1 MTCRRLLI
9 VADDPEVL
17 GAARRTFDPFAAEW
31 ETETARDAA
40 GALDRLADAPA
51 SALIADGRV
60 GGKPCDE
67 FLLEVRRRYPQTVR
81 IALAGPAE
89 QNQLIRLVAV
99 ANRVIPKPFGPEE
112 LPTAVRRAHSLR
124 DLIASPS
131 LAAVVGRMGSVP
143 TLSTVY
149 SKIATEL
156 AFPDFSLAKV
166 GDMVGE
172 DAGIAA
178 KLLQVAN
185 SALLG
190 LRRPATCPSQAVR
203 VIGAEMTRTLVLAAD
218 LFTRYNPATLRP
230 FSIDALWEHSR
241 KVAELAGRVATA
253 ARAPDRVVR
262 DAMLAGLFHDIGR
275 LTIASQLPG
284 LYREVLG
291 IIREEKLPLADAERR
306 VLGASHAEVGG
317 YLLGLWGLP
326 DPLVEAVAWHHAP
339 AGCPGAA
346 FTPLTAVHIAEVL
359 SHGDE
364 EAALDLR
371 YLSRLGLAEK
381 ATAWVESA
389 PLTAAAG

>member
-1 MTCRRLLI
+1 MTPRTVLI
-9 VADDPEVL
+9 VGDDSALL
-17 GAARRTFDPFAAEW
+17 GAVRRTFDPFVGEW
-31 ETETARDAA
+31 DADTARDAA
-40 GALDRLADAPA
+40 DALARMADVPPDT
-51 SALIADGRV
+51 LIADGRI
-60 GGKPCDE
+60 GGMACDE
-67 FLLEVRRRYPQTVR
+67 FLLEVRRRHPQTVR
-81 IALAGPAE
+81 IALAGPAD
-89 QNQLIRLVAV
+89 QGHLIRLVAV
-99 ANRVIPKPFGPEE
+99 ANRVIGKPFGPEE
-112 LPTAVRRAHSLR
+112 LPTAARRAYTLR
-124 DLIASPS
+124 DLLGSPS
-131 LAAVVGRMGSVP
+131 LTAVVGRLGSVP

-166 GDMVGE
+166 GEMVGE

-190 LRRPATCPSQAVR
+190 LRRPAACPSQAVR
-203 VIGAEMTRTLVLAAD
+203 VLGAEMTRTLVLAAD
-218 LFTRYNPATLRP
+218 LFSRYNPAALRP

-253 ARAPDRVVR
+253 IRAPDRVVR
-262 DAMLAGLFHDIGR
+262 DATLAGLFHDIGR

-291 IIREEKLPLADAERR
+291 LIHAEGLPLPVAERR

-346 FTPLTAVHIAEVL
+346 FTPLTAVHIAEVMAG
-359 SHGDE
+359 GDE
-364 EAALDLR
+364 ESALDIG
-371 YLSRLGLAEK
+371 YLGRLGLADK

-389 PLTAAAG
+389 QVAVAAG